1 MFGINVEY
9 KQAGDLRFPKFVENI
24 KGKSV
29 LAVADVNT
37 EKYLLPL
44 LEEIKSYIKDVEVL
58 IFPDEELVPD
68 EPVYDK
74 IAEKAKGK
82 DWLLMAGSGTLND
95 LGKYVGSKL
104 GIKNST
110 LATAPSM
117 DGYIS
122 TVAAIMTQGK
132 KVTLPAQS
140 PSDVLIDADI
150 LAESPSFMIGA
161 GIGDI
166 IGKYNSLLD
175 WRMAN
180 LKNGEPINEESVALT
195 LKAVDCVLDNMDKIL
210 EYNPEGMNYLM
221 DALITS
227 GYAMVIAGNSRPAS
241 GGEHHTSHWL
251 EMDYVKKGL
260 PVPLH
265 GIKVGLGT
273 LVCITL
279 YRYLKE
285 NNVKFNNSDAVY
297 AEVDKLPKEEDVIA
311 ILKRLNTPTKYRE
324 IGVSEELLSEML
336 FNAYTVRERYTILS
350 LCRELDVMKDA
361 VPMLVKKYW

>member
-9 KQAGDLRFPKFVENI
+9 KVDGSSRFPKFTENI
-24 KGKSV
+24 KGKNI

-37 EKYLLPL
+37 EKYLYPL
-44 LEEIKSYIKDVEVL
+44 IEEIKAYAGKIDVL

-68 EPVYDK
+68 EPVYGK
-74 IAEKAKGK
+74 IAEQAKGK
-82 DWLLMAGSGTLND
+82 DWLLMVGSGTLND
-95 LGKYVGSKL
+95 LGKYVGAGL

-122 TVAAIMTQGK
+122 TVAAIMTKGR

-150 LAESPSFMIGA
+150 LAEAPSFMIGA

-175 WRMAN
+175 WRMSH
-180 LKNGEPINEESVALT
+180 LKNGELINEESVALT
-195 LKAVDCVLDNMDKIL
+195 LKAVDCVLDNMDEIL
-210 EYNPEGMNYLM
+210 EYNPQGMNYLI

-251 EMDYVKKGL
+251 EMDFVKKGL

-265 GIKVGLGT
+265 GIKVGLGS
-273 LVCITL
+273 LVCISL

-285 NNVKFNNSDAVY
+285 NNIQFNNCDAVY
-297 AEVDKLPKEEDVIA
+297 KEVDKLPKEEDIIA

-324 IGVSEELLSEML
+324 IGISEDLLTEML
-336 FNAYTVRERYTILS
+336 FNAYTVRERYTVLS

-361 VPMLVKKYW
+361 VPILVKKYW

>member
-9 KQAGDLRFPKFVENI
+9 KKDGALRFPEFTQNI

-37 EKYLLPL
+37 EKYLKGL
-44 LEEIKSYIKDVEVL
+44 LEEIKGELKDVEVL
-58 IFPDEELVPD
+58 IFSDEELVPD
-68 EPVYDK
+68 ESAYNK
-74 IAEKAKGK
+74 MEELAKGK
-82 DWLLMAGSGTLND
+82 DWILVAGSGTLND

-122 TVAAIMTQGK
+122 TVAAIMTEGK

-140 PSDVLIDADI
+140 PNDVLVDADI
-150 LAESPSFMIGA
+150 LADAPSHMIGA

-175 WRMAN
+175 WKLAYY
-180 LKNGEPINEESVALT
+180 KNGELINNESIELT

-210 EYNPEGMNYLM
+210 EYNPQGMIYLM

-251 EMDYVKKGL
+251 EMDFVKKGL

-279 YRYLKE
+279 YRWIKE
-285 NNVKFNNSDAVY
+285 NNVEFVNSDRVY
-297 AEVDKLPKEEDVIA
+297 EEVDKLPKEEEIID

-324 IGVSEELLSEML
+324 IGVSEELLAEML
-336 FNAYTVRERYTILS
+336 MNAYTVRERYTILS
-350 LCRELDVMKDA
+350 LCKEFDIMKDA

>member
-9 KQAGDLRFPKFVENI
+9 KKDGAIRFPEFTQNI
-24 KGKSV
+24 KDKNV

-37 EKYLLPL
+37 EKYLKGL
-44 LEEIKSYIKDVEVL
+44 LDEIKGELKSVEVL
-58 IFPDEELVPD
+58 IFPDEELIPD
-68 EPVYDK
+68 ENAYDK
-74 IAEKAKGK
+74 MAELAKGK
-82 DWLLMAGSGTLND
+82 DWILVAGSGTLND

-122 TVAAIMTQGK
+122 TVAAIMTEGK
-132 KVTLPAQS
+132 KVTVPAQS
-140 PSDVLIDADI
+140 PNDVLVDADI
-150 LAESPSFMIGA
+150 LAEAPSHMIGA

-175 WRMAN
+175 WK
-180 LKNGEPINEESVALT
+180 LSYYKNGEVINNESVELT

-210 EYNPEGMNYLM
+210 EYNPQGMIYLM

-251 EMDYVKKGL
+251 EMDFVKKGL

-279 YRYLKE
+279 YRWIKE
-285 NNVKFNNSDAVY
+285 NNVQFVNSDRVY
-297 AEVDKLPKEEDVIA
+297 EEVDKLPKEEEIID

-324 IGVSEELLSEML
+324 IGVSEELLAEML
-336 FNAYTVRERYTILS
+336 MNAYTVRERYTILS
-350 LCRELDVMKDA
+350 LCKEFDIMKDA

>member
-9 KQAGDLRFPKFVENI
+9 KKDGALRFPEFTENI

-29 LAVADVNT
+29 LAVADINT

-44 LEEIKSYIKDVEVL
+44 LDEIKPFIKDVELLV
-58 IFPDEELVPD
+58 FDAEELVPD
-68 EPVYDK
+68 EDAYGK
-74 IAEKAKGK
+74 MEEKAKGK
-82 DWLLMAGSGTLND
+82 DWILVAGSGTLND
-95 LGKYVGSKL
+95 LGKYVGAKL
-104 GIKNST
+104 KIKNST

-122 TVAAIMTQGK
+122 TVAAIMTEGR

-140 PSDVLIDADI
+140 PSDVLVDADV
-150 LAESPSFMIGA
+150 LVTAPSHMIGA

-180 LKNGEPINEESVALT
+180 LKNGEPINEESVELT
-195 LKAVDCVLDNMDKIL
+195 LKAVDCVLNNMDKIL
-210 EYNPEGMNYLM
+210 EYNPQGMIYLM

-273 LVCITL
+273 LVCISL

-285 NNVKFNNSDAVY
+285 KNVQFNNCDKVY
-297 AEVDKLPKEEDVIA
+297 AEVDKLPKEDDIIE
-311 ILKRLNTPTKYRE
+311 ILKRLKTPTCYRE
-324 IGVSEELLSEML
+324 IGVDKDLLTEML
-336 FNAYTVRERYTILS
+336 FNAYTVRERYTVLS

-361 VPMLVKKYW
+361 VPMLVEKYL